1 MGMQRTGSASIVNTA
16 VGIADVF
23 GAWSG
28 SDGQSPETKAAE
40 GAPDEYARRVQGNLV
55 WRELKQREVN
65 VWFLGGDN
73 ELLELAM
80 NITGT
85 VVVGPLAEAEDG
97 GEAPELARIMPNPDL
112 FRVLVEGGE
121 VTIRGCGDGYDADE
135 CLELVDKTITV
146 TGYQPR
152 LRELLLGNGVDPGL
166 IQQAVSN
173 EDDISAAQESLLAV
187 LPGSVGGLVFRTAQF
202 SSPTGYT
209 FGEQVAPVL
218 AVELAAEVC
227 RKLLFA
233 TAATAGLMHHPYAKE
248 VLTLVRDANQ
258 GLQASVAEM
267 QARYGSVAE
276 LVGQYAELLTVASP
290 FAPPVPR
297 LERTGEGS

>member
-1 MGMQRTGSASIVNTA
+1 M
-16 VGIADVF
+16 
-23 GAWSG
+23 
-28 SDGQSPETKAAE
+28 
-40 GAPDEYARRVQGNLV
+40 
-55 WRELKQREVN
+55 N

-73 ELLELAM
+73 ALLELAM

-121 VTIRGCGDGYDADE
+121 VTIRGCGDGYDADA

-152 LRELLLGNGVDPGL
+152 LRALLLGDGVDPGL

-173 EDDISAAQESLLAV
+173 ADDISPAQESLLAV

-202 SSPTGYT
+202 SYPAGYT
-209 FGEQVAPVL
+209 FGEQAAPG
-218 AVELAAEVC
+218 
-227 RKLLFA
+227 
-233 TAATAGLMHHPYAKE
+233 AGGRAGG
-248 VLTLVRDANQ
+248 R
-258 GLQASVAEM
+258 GLPQASVRHRRHRRAD
-267 QARYGSVAE
+267 
-276 LVGQYAELLTVASP
+276 
-290 FAPPVPR
+290 APPLR
-297 LERTGEGS
+297 QGGSGSGARRQ